1 MKLTYDGVPNSLSNS
16 EGLASSVVGNGRMG
30 GQYDNDGDEL
40 APIHVGVPSSFDIDA
55 PYGDEVRHVPHAQ
68 WYHAA
73 FHSVCAVVGA
83 GVLGL
88 PYAFRYLGWI
98 GGLFSLTV
106 LFCVSLYTSYILSEL
121 HEDGNVRLNTYRE
134 IGQYV
139 WGETR
144 GWWAVAPVQ
153 FTLMAG
159 LCITYSVTAGQS
171 MKGIA
176 SSDCSGADCQ
186 DGIGAWIVLF
196 GILQVFLS
204 QVPDF
209 HSLWWVSLLGG
220 VMSIGYCT
228 IAAGG
233 SIAAAVQGTD
243 DVDGAMTNTTSST
256 ADDVFGV
263 MNALGSVA
271 FTFGG
276 QAVVPEIQATLAVPP
291 RSSLSMMKAIGV
303 SYIVVFLTYYS
314 VGISGYAAFG
324 AAVEPDILLSIKKPQ
339 VLVDIADVMVV
350 LHVAAGYQVF
360 AMPLFDV
367 FEDFVRSKLSKRPRP
382 VVLRL
387 CVRTLFV
394 FFTTFIAILVPF
406 FDDLMGLIASIGLMP
421 ITFILPPLLWISS
434 RRPTGIELWVNV
446 VIAAGSSLLA
456 LVAFVGS
463 ARNMIHDASAYDAF
477 SN

>member
-1 MKLTYDGVPNSLSNS
+1 
-16 EGLASSVVGNGRMG
+16 
-30 GQYDNDGDEL
+30 
-40 APIHVGVPSSFDIDA
+40 
-55 PYGDEVRHVPHAQ
+55 
-68 WYHAA
+68 
-73 FHSVCAVVGA
+73 
-83 GVLGL
+83 
-88 PYAFRYLGWI
+88 
-98 GGLFSLTV
+98 
-106 LFCVSLYTSYILSEL
+106 VSLYTSYILSEL